1 MEDSSGK
8 CLPRSKKAREL
19 KWTTKSLEALSVKQ
33 RTDFTDPQT
42 KGLTLRATPNG
53 TKTWAMLYRRKSDG
67 DKRRVNIGSFPE
79 VGLSKAR
86 EEAAKLRVLVN
97 ARKDPAGEVEALK
110 KAETVNELLDEF
122 LKRHPRPDA
131 EWTLACARHFKKDVR
146 PLIGSIKLPEL
157 TRQNVRSVLNA
168 VKDRGAKATVNRT
181 LAAMR
186 RAFSWAVSQD
196 IMDANP
202 ALNMAT
208 DIAETPKDRALSV
221 DEIKAF
227 WKGLDDPQ
235 TPMGDKS
242 RIALKVILATGQRP
256 GEVCGATRAEVD
268 LNAKTWTISSA
279 RAKNRRVHVVPLSS
293 MAIDL
298 FNEAIELSVEDK
310 SFFIFTSRPR
320 KGLGLDRT
328 TAMQAH
334 ALSHAMRGA
343 LDHLGLM
350 DNPATPHDL
359 RRTAA
364 THLARLGMS
373 DRVVGRVLNH
383 GTELRRTITARVYIQ
398 HDFAVEKKL
407 ALDAWASELRRIVTG
422 QSGVSNVVELK
433 VVSDG

>member
-1 MEDSSGK
+1 MENSSGK
-8 CLPRSKKAREL
+8 GFPRSKNAREL
-19 KWTTKSLEALSVKQ
+19 KWTTKSLEALSVKE

-53 TKTWAMLYRRKSDG
+53 TKTWALLYRRKSDG

-79 VGLSKAR
+79 IGLSKAR
-86 EEAAKLRVLVN
+86 EEAAKLRVQVN
-97 ARKDPAGEVEALK
+97 ARKDPAGDAEALK
-110 KAETVNELLDEF
+110 KAETVNELLDEY

-131 EWTLACARHFKKDVR
+131 EWTLACARHFRKDVR

-168 VKDRGAKATVNRT
+168 VKDRGAGVTVNRT

-221 DEIKAF
+221 DEIRAL
-227 WKGLDDPQ
+227 WRGLDDPE
-235 TPMGDKS
+235 TPMGNKS
-242 RIALKVILATGQRP
+242 RIALKIILATGQRP
-256 GEVCGATRAEVD
+256 GEVCGATKAEVD
-268 LNAKTWTISSA
+268 LKAKTWTIASH
-279 RAKNRRVHVVPLSS
+279 RAKNRQVHVVPLSDLVV
-293 MAIDL
+293 DL
-298 FNEAIELSVEDK
+298 FSEAIELSKADG
-310 SFFIFTSRPR
+310 SNFIFTSRPR
-320 KGLGLDRT
+320 RGLGLDRT

-343 LDHLGLM
+343 LENLGLQ

-398 HDFAVEKKL
+398 HDFAAEKKL
-407 ALDAWASELRRIVTG
+407 ALDAWGNEVERIIAGNATG
-422 QSGVSNVVELK
+422 GNVLAFR
-433 VVSDG
+433 G